1 MSGFAFGLIFG
12 LVGAAAFGVLWR
24 MSRRGKPPR
33 EARVS
38 IGRQI
43 KQMQSIG
50 ELSVFRI
57 LAKEIVSAED
67 HRFGESGEKYW
78 SWLLGPKKMVMIFE
92 FEVDFRYDLRDP
104 AFGMR
109 EEAGI
114 HRISMPP
121 VKPEIRL
128 RDLSFYD
135 EQQGELLSWAL
146 PGLLSKVLGDRFD
159 VKVKNQ
165 LKERAKEDVHVL
177 AVDQAKA
184 LRSKVEESARQT
196 LELIARGYGVQ
207 RVAVDFDAEEPVPV
221 LSEVPLGELEE

>member
-1 MSGFAFGLIFG
+1 MDGFGIGILLGLI
-12 LVGAAAFGVLWR
+12 LATVIGVLWR
-24 MSRRGKPPR
+24 RSRRGKTPR

-104 AFGMR
+104 AFGIH
-109 EEAGI
+109 EVGGL

-165 LKERAKEDVHVL
+165 LKERARQDVQLL

-196 LELIARGYGVQ
+196 LELIARGYGVE
-207 RVAVDFDAEEPVPV
+207 RVAVDFAEAEPIPV
-221 LSEVPLGELEE
+221 LTEVPMGDLAD

>member
-1 MSGFAFGLIFG
+1 MSGFGFGLAFGLVIA
-12 LVGAAAFGVLWR
+12 VAFAILWR
-24 MSRRGKPPR
+24 RGRAGKPSR
-33 EARVS
+33 EARIS
-38 IGRQI
+38 LGRQI

-78 SWLLGPKKMVMIFE
+78 SWLLASKKMVMIFE
-92 FEVDFRYDLRDP
+92 FEVDFRYDLRDQ
-104 AFGMR
+104 AFGIR
-109 EEAGI
+109 EVNGM
-114 HRISMPP
+114 HRITMPP

-165 LKERAKEDVHVL
+165 LKERAKEDVQLL

-196 LELIARGYGVQ
+196 LELIARGYGVE

-221 LSEVPLGELEE
+221 LTELPQGELDS